1 MVEVLIPLL
10 IAVLVGGLLYRRARG
25 LFGRREISVPRFVL
39 RMLLTGGLAV
49 FFILFPG
56 SGVGFKILGVAL
68 GLVLAGIGIF
78 TTKIEHEGG
87 DWYYIPNRYL
97 GIVLVSLIVG
107 RIAYRLWQFRGF
119 ADLQAANSEGMGNL
133 ALNPVGRMLLV
144 ALLIYYAVYNAGI
157 LGRRHME
164 ETMRAEPSGN

>member
-1 MVEVLIPLL
+1 
-10 IAVLVGGLLYRRARG
+10 
-25 LFGRREISVPRFVL
+25 
-39 RMLLTGGLAV
+39 MLLTGGLAV

-56 SGVGFKILGVAL
+56 SGVGFKILGVAF

-78 TTKIEHEGG
+78 TTKIEQEGG

-107 RIAYRLWQFRGF
+107 RITYRLWHFRGL
-119 ADLQAANSEGMGNL
+119 ADLQAANSEGMNL

-157 LGRRHME
+157 LGRRHVE
-164 ETMRAEPSGN
+164 RTS